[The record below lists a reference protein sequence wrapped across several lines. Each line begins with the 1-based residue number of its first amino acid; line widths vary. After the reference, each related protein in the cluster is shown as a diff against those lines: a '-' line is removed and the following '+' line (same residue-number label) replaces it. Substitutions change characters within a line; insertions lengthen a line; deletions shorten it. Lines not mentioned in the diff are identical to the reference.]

1 MDRIIVKDFLMVCK
15 AHFSTKRIP
24 SFKQLSMRKRLVL
37 SIFLVVIMIVI
48 VILSQL
54 LISLLI
60 YESEVEIISSG
71 LQSNPEYSTDY
82 VQVSVNATLYNS
94 GRPRGTTVWVEI
106 TDQPTNVSFS
116 KTQYVQIEYREVKT
130 LIFNFILDGLLYQGE
145 FSHRTWLT
153 YPNSQD

>member
-1 MDRIIVKDFLMVCK
+1 MIGK
-15 AHFSTKRIP
+15 AHVSTKRMP
-24 SFKQLSMRKRLVL
+24 SLKQLSMRKRLVL
-37 SIFLVVIMIVI
+37 SIFLVVIIIVI
-48 VILSQL
+48 VISSQL
-54 LISLLI
+54 LISLFI

-71 LQSNPEYSTDY
+71 LQSNTEYSTDY
-82 VQVSVNATLYNS
+82 TQVSVNVTLYNP
-94 GRPRGTTVWVEI
+94 GRPRGTIVWVEI